1 MISNP
6 WRNVDR
12 GVSVDDFHP
21 SRCSDLGHR
30 LMDSTKDPGQ
40 QVFEFNVGMG
50 SVIKGMTQSGNLSD
64 RLFWLTSTH

>member
-1 MISNP
+1 
-6 WRNVDR
+6 
-12 GVSVDDFHP
+12 
-21 SRCSDLGHR
+21 
-30 LMDSTKDPGQ
+30 MDSTKDPGQ